1 MNIDHHNDDLWEFES
16 ELRKLKPIRFSNVR
30 KEISRE
36 IFSGSPSKQHGRF
49 REVRSRLL
57 TLSLGVLIGV
67 ILGGGLVFFLDRTKE
82 NGSAVAVQPTTA
94 SERETVSLAQPAV
107 ESAFSRRNDFPRV
120 GDPGPFG
127 WDTII
132 AEYEAH
138 NRRFAGIAKMSLS
151 SPAGLPR
158 ISSDPDSLLELRKKI
173 KM

>member
-1 MNIDHHNDDLWEFES
+1 MNIDHDNDDLREFES

-30 KEISRE
+30 KKISRE

-57 TLSLGVLIGV
+57 TLSLGVLIGAV
-67 ILGGGLVFFLDRTKE
+67 LGGGLVFFLDRAKE
-82 NGSAVAVQPTTA
+82 SGAAVAVQSTA
-94 SERETVSLAQPAV
+94 SNEHEIAPITQPVA
-107 ESAFSRRNDFPRV
+107 EPIFSRRGDFPRAT
-120 GDPGPFG
+120 DSGPFG

-158 ISSDPDSLLELRKKI
+158 VSSDPDSLLELRKKI